1 MRNKRFGRFV
11 SIDIHPDLV
20 PTLSVTSSFFPR
32 VSIIFHFQI
41 YIHARIKHR
50 VLERDYRGRGKLNR
64 HPTCFKSLPLLFLFT
79 SNETPE
85 EEFRLVPLFDPS
97 ENH

>member
-1 MRNKRFGRFV
+1 MRSKRFGRFV

-20 PTLSVTSSFFPR
+20 PTLSVTSPFFPR

-41 YIHARIKHR
+41 YIYTHR
-50 VLERDYRGRGKLNR
+50 VLERDYGGRGKLNR

>member
-1 MRNKRFGRFV
+1 MRSKRFGRFV

-20 PTLSVTSSFFPR
+20 PTLSVTSPFFPR

-50 VLERDYRGRGKLNR
+50 VLERDYGGRGKLNR